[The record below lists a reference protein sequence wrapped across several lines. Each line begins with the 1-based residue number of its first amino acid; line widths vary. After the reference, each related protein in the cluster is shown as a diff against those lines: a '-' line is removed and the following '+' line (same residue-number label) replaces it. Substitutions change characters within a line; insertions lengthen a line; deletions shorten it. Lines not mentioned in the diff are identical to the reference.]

1 MLENGVNAI
10 ARSARPVLEP
20 FYYLKNFELV
30 LSTIL
35 ARYADLLSV
44 QESRFIAAFLQA
56 PRPSR
61 ALLARMVM
69 RRGDLFKL
77 SKLDYLEIGDTPAAA
92 MPLIEAGWVTDR
104 PMLDLEQLQG
114 LLSKAD
120 LIRCL
125 SLPRRYANWRKPAL
139 VATLNAQY
147 PAPRAFAEWCADST
161 DSVYALLIAPL
172 CERFRLMFF
181 GNDRQSWSEFVTA
194 DLKIFNYEMVERS
207 SHSRAFQTRVQIDI
221 FERLQECRE
230 WLEEGM
236 PLDELIQL
244 IPPVIK
250 DSDWLEDRRQRL
262 LFGIARQF
270 ERAGEF
276 TTALAMYLDCTHRG
290 ARTRAIRLTS
300 RAHDW
305 PAARSLCLLAQQ
317 NPESEAQLQHIRR
330 LLPRANRKLGIPGD
344 IDDAPPVIPEF
355 EILLEGARGA
365 GAIEFQVRD
374 YLARDLTDRNTVRY
388 VENDLINAL
397 FGLLCWPAIFATV
410 PGAFFHDFHSGP
422 ADLGSSH
429 FYRRRQREF
438 EECFSHLDSKRYRQ
452 SIWRMYRQKWGVQ
465 SPFVRWAV
473 LDKTLLQW
481 ALACVPAAHLR
492 LWFEW
497 MVRDVQ
503 DNRAGFP
510 DLIQFWPQEQQYRMI
525 EVKGPGDRV
534 QDNQRRFL
542 EYCASHRMPV
552 AVCYARWS
560 VAAPS

>member
-1 MLENGVNAI
+1 MNAT
-10 ARSARPVLEP
+10 ARRAQPVLEP

-35 ARYADLLSV
+35 ARYADLLSGE
-44 QESRFIAAFLQA
+44 ESRFITAFPQAAQT
-56 PRPSR
+56 SR

-69 RRGDLFKL
+69 RCGDLFKL
-77 SKLDYLEIGDTPAAA
+77 SKLDYLEIGNTPAAA
-92 MPLIEAGWVTDR
+92 VPLIEAGWVTDR
-104 PMLDLEQLQG
+104 PMLSLEQLQS
-114 LLSKAD
+114 LLTKAE

-125 SLPRRYANWRKPAL
+125 SLPRRYADWRKSDL
-139 VATLNAQY
+139 VSMLAAQY

-181 GNDRQSWSEFVTA
+181 GNYRQSWSEFVTA
-194 DLKIFNYEMVERS
+194 DLKIFNYETVERS
-207 SHSRAFQTRVQIDI
+207 SHSRPFQTRVQIDV

-230 WLEEGM
+230 WLEEGV

-250 DSDWLEDRRQRL
+250 DSDWLEDRRQKL
-262 LFGIARQF
+262 LFSIAREF
-270 ERAGEF
+270 ERAGDL
-276 TTALAMYLDCTHRG
+276 TTALAMYLECTHRG

-305 PAARSLCLLAQQ
+305 PAVRSLCLLAQQ

-330 LLPRANRKLGIPGD
+330 VLPRANRKLGIPGD
-344 IDDAPPVIPEF
+344 TDAAPPVIPEF

-365 GAIEFQVRD
+365 GAIEYQVRD
-374 YLARDLTDRNTVRY
+374 HLARDLTDRNTVRY
-388 VENDLINAL
+388 VENDLITAL
-397 FGLLCWPAIFATV
+397 FGLLCWPAIFAAV

-422 ADLGSSH
+422 ADLASGH

-438 EECFSHLDSKRYRQ
+438 EECFSHLDSERYRQ
-452 SIWRMYRQKWGVQ
+452 SIWRIYRQKWGIQ
-465 SPFVRWAV
+465 SPFVRWAAV
-473 LDKTLLQW
+473 DKTLLQW
-481 ALACVPAAHLR
+481 ALACFPVAHLR

-497 MVRDVQ
+497 MVSDVQ

-510 DLIQFWPQEQQYRMI
+510 DLIQFWPQERQYRMI